1 MPNNS
6 KTNVK
11 PRSIYSYVI
20 LGAALFAFIQT
31 FLLLSPILL
40 SFLLILLIGLA
51 LNPMIS
57 RMRAFT
63 GGRKGAMAL
72 IVAALV
78 AFIALT
84 SWAFFGRMK
93 DSVTKLTEELPA
105 YWERLQKPPIKTE
118 QKAVLSEEKLQAE
131 VSTEIAQTATDEGKP
146 AAARQTSQ
154 PAPPQPTKDS
164 ESIRSKLSQMLHGM
178 VGSFTAVAFN
188 ATQSLVVLVTVV
200 FGVIFTLIDPH
211 PIFSAMFLIVP
222 ARHHAKAVTILR
234 RVGRFVPIW
243 AFATLLAMLTVG
255 FLVFLLMWPFFG
267 CVDALVLGRI
277 AGVFEAI
284 PYLGPI
290 LSAVPALLFALGEGG
305 MTPVWVLLAYLAVQA
320 LENNVIAPLIMAH
333 SMKWQCAIHS

>member
-40 SFLLILLIGLA
+40 SFLLILLIALA

-105 YWERLQKPPIKTE
+105 YWERLQKPLIKME

-131 VSTEIAQTATDEGKP
+131 VSTEIAQTATDEG
-146 AAARQTSQ
+146 
-154 PAPPQPTKDS
+154 
-164 ESIRSKLSQMLHGM
+164 
-178 VGSFTAVAFN
+178 
-188 ATQSLVVLVTVV
+188 
-200 FGVIFTLIDPH
+200 
-211 PIFSAMFLIVP
+211 
-222 ARHHAKAVTILR
+222 
-234 RVGRFVPIW
+234 
-243 AFATLLAMLTVG
+243 
-255 FLVFLLMWPFFG
+255 
-267 CVDALVLGRI
+267 
-277 AGVFEAI
+277 
-284 PYLGPI
+284 
-290 LSAVPALLFALGEGG
+290 
-305 MTPVWVLLAYLAVQA
+305 
-320 LENNVIAPLIMAH
+320 
-333 SMKWQCAIHS
+333 

>member
-40 SFLLILLIGLA
+40 SFLLILLIALA

-63 GGRKGAMAL
+63 GGRNGAMAL

-188 ATQSLVVLVTVV
+188 ATQSVVVLVTVV

-255 FLVFLLMWPFFG
+255 FLVFLLMWPFF
-267 CVDALVLGRI
+267 
-277 AGVFEAI
+277 
-284 PYLGPI
+284 
-290 LSAVPALLFALGEGG
+290 
-305 MTPVWVLLAYLAVQA
+305 
-320 LENNVIAPLIMAH
+320 
-333 SMKWQCAIHS
+333 